1 MQFLTG
7 RGYFLFV
14 AEKPSPTGEGGPKGR
29 MRGECAS
36 IARERDAAETL
47 PSSVTCGDSFPL
59 RGSLWSHLPQRRNA
73 LLDLGGLVLGGSQL
87 GAGLL
92 DELRRGFLDELRVV
106 QLVRE
111 HAQLL
116 LGLG

>member
-36 IARERDAAETL
+36 IARERAAAETL
-47 PSSVTCGDSFPL
+47 PSSVTCGDSSL
-59 RGSLWSHLPQRRNA
+59 REGAFGRERNIVLFAKGHLFEGAAASAAGGVFAFGMMHNKTA
-73 LLDLGGLVLGGSQL
+73 LEIVDQ
-87 GAGLL
+87 
-92 DELRRGFLDELRVV
+92 
-106 QLVRE
+106 
-111 HAQLL
+111 HNKI
-116 LGLG
+116 

>member
-36 IARERDAAETL
+36 IARERAAAETL
-47 PSSVTCGDSFPL
+47 PSSVTCGDSFPRPGEAFIRKIDSYL
-59 RGSLWSHLPQRRNA
+59 ESARNTA
-73 LLDLGGLVLGGSQL
+73 CSVSTVGQMVSSS
-87 GAGLL
+87 
-92 DELRRGFLDELRVV
+92 
-106 QLVRE
+106 
-111 HAQLL
+111 
-116 LGLG
+116 